1 VVVGVGHGVGRV
13 AHGVHDPVDGLLA
26 AVGVQV
32 PDGLALR
39 ELAGLPGGAAIQVY
53 DIDRRA
59 GVHERRMRP
68 EGLALGLRLDQG
80 LQAAG
85 HR

>member
-1 VVVGVGHGVGRV
+1 VAALLLEVVVGVGHGVGRV

-26 AVGVQV
+26 AVGLQV
-32 PDGLALR
+32 PAGLALR

-59 GVHERRMRP
+59 GP
-68 EGLALGLRLDQG
+68 
-80 LQAAG
+80 
-85 HR
+85 